1 MCEKRPS
8 YLRFLLCGLIL
19 VKTAAAQ
26 ELINDSITSS
36 LYNSFPVSLY
46 YNAIGENA
54 HIYTG
59 YEYFT
64 PDRNIKGSPYFLS
77 DGPVPSRLIY
87 DDSYYQDIPV
97 LFDIARDEL
106 VVNRLGQN
114 FKISLVNDKL
124 MSFTVRNH
132 EFIRISRD
140 SVHGLELES
149 GFYDKMYAGKT
160 IVLVKRKR
168 KLQETLVYNS
178 AVYEYKDDYKYYV
191 ISAGQLVQVDS
202 KSSVLE
208 LFKSKKAE
216 IKSFLRKNKLNFKS
230 DFEKALVATSA
241 YYDQLTS

>member
-19 VKTAAAQ
+19 VKTASAQ
-26 ELINDSITSS
+26 EHINDSITSS

-46 YNAIGENA
+46 FNAIGENA

-140 SVHGLELES
+140 SAHGIELES

-160 IVLVKRKR
+160 TVLVKRKR
-168 KLQETLVYNS
+168 RLQETLYYS
-178 AVYEYKDDYKYYV
+178 TITSEYKDEYIYYV
-191 ISAGQLVQVDS
+191 ITGNQVVQVSS
-202 KSSVLE
+202 KSGVLD
-208 LFKSKKAE
+208 LFNSKKTE
-216 IKSFLRKNKLNFKS
+216 IKSFIRKNKLSFKS
-230 DFEKALVATSA
+230 DFEKTLVAVSA

>member
-140 SVHGLELES
+140 SAHGIELES

-191 ISAGQLVQVDS
+191 ISAGLIVQVDS

>member
-8 YLRFLLCGLIL
+8 CLRFLLCGLIL

-140 SVHGLELES
+140 SAHGIELES

-168 KLQETLVYNS
+168 RLQETLIYNS

-202 KSSVLE
+202 KSSVLD

>member
-132 EFIRISRD
+132 EFIRISGD
-140 SVHGLELES
+140 SAHGIELES

-191 ISAGQLVQVDS
+191 ISAGLIVQVDS

>member
-1 MCEKRPS
+1 
-8 YLRFLLCGLIL
+8 

-64 PDRNIKGSPYFLS
+64 PDRNIKGSTYFLS

-132 EFIRISRD
+132 EFIRISGD
-140 SVHGLELES
+140 SAHGIELES

-191 ISAGQLVQVDS
+191 ISAGLIVQVDS